1 MPGAG
6 LWQAGLGQNQAFS
19 FRTRHSKGVTAGP
32 RVEVRRHGAFPGDSE
47 KSKGAEV
54 ESSCR

>member
-1 MPGAG
+1 MG
-6 LWQAGLGQNQAFS
+6 
-19 FRTRHSKGVTAGP
+19 RTRHSKGVTEGP
-32 RVEVRRHGAFPGDSE
+32 RVEVRKHGAFPGDSE